1 MTKDCSSVLRQSVSC
16 SLDGSMLKAFPLF
29 VSLSNAIVTTAKASS
44 RQCDLKQEL
53 LRYYKLNKIHTFQLE
68 GQSPPWHYETLPNTR
83 QYAMLA
89 DDARSAH
96 TCARTQCS
104 STPRASTA
112 WPAWPPALSAT
123 REGSQVA
130 HGREWPCHTPAR
142 AVHARVG
149 SQWRSPH
156 APILSQAGCSRR
168 LFASRSWSRRRSTRA
183 NADLFAK

>member
-1 MTKDCSSVLRQSVSC
+1 MIYTTRLKLINILQSLLHKMYKGKNTNV
-16 SLDGSMLKAFPLF
+16 M
-29 VSLSNAIVTTAKASS
+29 
-44 RQCDLKQEL
+44 CDLKQEL